1 MSTKNKVQYS
11 ERDFYDKVQ
20 KEEWS
25 MWREKKIIEL
35 LGSLHTH
42 SFSHLKSQDN
52 KNYIS

>member
-25 MWREKKIIEL
+25 MWREKKYYRITKLTTYTFFFTLEES
-35 LGSLHTH
+35 G
-42 SFSHLKSQDN
+42 
-52 KNYIS
+52 